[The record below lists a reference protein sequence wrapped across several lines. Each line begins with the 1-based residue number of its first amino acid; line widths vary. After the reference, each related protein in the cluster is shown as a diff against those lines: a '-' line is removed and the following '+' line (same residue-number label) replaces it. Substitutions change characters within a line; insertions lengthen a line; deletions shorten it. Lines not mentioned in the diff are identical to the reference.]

1 MIRKDMIAAWPLILA
16 MILFFAGPLLLLF
29 GISLRGEDG
38 SWGVGNFVTFL
49 SDGFSRKVLFDTLW
63 LGVRV
68 TALVSLACLPLIM
81 MYWHAGRRLR
91 QVILIGALLPML
103 TSNVVRTFAW
113 VVLLGRNGPIAQF
126 LAGLGLT
133 ERPISLLYSELGL
146 ITALVQI
153 EMPFLLLPVFA
164 VINRADRATL
174 DAAETMGAGPWRA
187 WFTTILP
194 QIVPAV
200 LAGWVL
206 VFAGAATSYVTQSV
220 IGGARLIFLPQY
232 VFRQVGVLYQW
243 PMAATIS
250 ILLLASTGLVML
262 GLALLSRNERLQ
274 SHG

>member
-1 MIRKDMIAAWPLILA
+1 MIRKDVLPAWPLILA
-16 MILFFAGPLLLLF
+16 MVLFFAGPLVLLA

-38 SWGVGNFVTFL
+38 SWGLGNFATFL
-49 SDGFSRKVLFDTLW
+49 SDSFSRGVLLDTIW
-63 LGVRV
+63 LGIRV
-68 TALVSLACLPLIM
+68 TALVSLVCLPLVM
-81 MYWHAGRRLR
+81 LYWHAGRRLR
-91 QVILIGALLPML
+91 SVILIGTLLPML

-113 VVLLGRNGPIAQF
+113 VVILGRNGPIGQS

-146 ITALVQI
+146 LTALVQI

-164 VINRADRATL
+164 VVNRAERATL

-187 WFTTILP
+187 WFTAVLP
-194 QIVPAV
+194 QLVPAV

-206 VFAGAATSYVTQSV
+206 VFAGATTSYVTQSV
-220 IGGARLIFLPQY
+220 IGGARLIYLPQY
-232 VFRQVGVLYQW
+232 VFRQVGVLFQW

-274 SHG
+274 ALG